1 MHSGLKIW
9 LRAIRFRFLAASA
22 IAVTIGL
29 VLSYWY
35 QPNGFNVFFAF
46 LTYLGIFCLHSSV
59 DLLND
64 YWDYKRGIDLV
75 TKKTKFSGG
84 TGVLPEGLLKPHEV
98 YRAGI
103 LFLVFGLL
111 IGVYFVFI
119 KGYVVGL
126 ILGFATL
133 SIVLYST
140 KLVNLGLGELFV
152 GIKGALIVIGSFY
165 VQAGTII
172 LESIIAGIVIGL
184 LSSLVLFINSIPDV
198 RPDKEKGR
206 RTLAIILENYTTSNT
221 FSFVSGFFIFIYLLT
236 AVFYFSVIN
245 NILLIIPSL
254 FLIPLGI
261 TILIKFYAYLHQ
273 NKNEIDYS
281 SYEKIMEKTVLF
293 SRLYGLSIVIGIL
306 ILCISKYI
314 NK

>member
-1 MHSGLKIW
+1 MI
-9 LRAIRFRFLAASA
+9 
-22 IAVTIGL
+22 
-29 VLSYWY
+29 
-35 QPNGFNVFFAF
+35 
-46 LTYLGIFCLHSSV
+46 
-59 DLLND
+59 
-64 YWDYKRGIDLV
+64 
-75 TKKTKFSGG
+75 TKKTRFSGG
-84 TGVLPEGLLKPHEV
+84 TGVLPEGLLKPQEV

-103 LFLVFGLL
+103 LFLAFGLL

-165 VQAGTII
+165 VQTGTII
-172 LESIIAGIVIGL
+172 LGSIIAGIVIGM

-206 RTLAIILENYTTSNT
+206 KTLAIILENYTVSKTLT
-221 FSFVSGFFIFIYLLT
+221 FVSCFFIFIYLLT
-236 AVFYFSVIN
+236 AVFYFSGIN

-261 TILIKFYAYLHQ
+261 TILVDFNAYLRQ
-273 NKNEIDYS
+273 NKGEMGYS

-293 SRLYGLSIVIGIL
+293 SRLYGLSIVMGML
-306 ILCISKYI
+306 ILCIGKYI

>member
-152 GIKGALIVIGSFY
+152 GIKGSLVVIGSFY
-165 VQAGTII
+165 VQAGTLI
-172 LESIIAGIVIGL
+172 LESIVAGIVVGL
-184 LSSLVLFINSIPDV
+184 LSSLVLFINSVPDV
-198 RPDKEKGR
+198 RADKEKGR
-206 RTLAIILENYTTSNT
+206 KTLAIILENYTTSKT
-221 FSFVSGFFIFIYLLT
+221 FSFVSAFFIFIYLLT
-236 AVFYFSVIN
+236 AVFYFSVMD

-261 TILIKFYAYLHQ
+261 TILIKFNAYLHQ

>member
-1 MHSGLKIW
+1 MWESKEP
-9 LRAIRFRFLAASA
+9 
-22 IAVTIGL
+22 L
-29 VLSYWY
+29 V
-35 QPNGFNVFFAF
+35 
-46 LTYLGIFCLHSSV
+46 
-59 DLLND
+59 
-64 YWDYKRGIDLV
+64 
-75 TKKTKFSGG
+75 
-84 TGVLPEGLLKPHEV
+84 
-98 YRAGI
+98 
-103 LFLVFGLL
+103 
-111 IGVYFVFI
+111 
-119 KGYVVGL
+119 
-126 ILGFATL
+126 
-133 SIVLYST
+133 
-140 KLVNLGLGELFV
+140 
-152 GIKGALIVIGSFY
+152 VIGSFY

-172 LESIIAGIVIGL
+172 LESIVAGIVVGL

-198 RPDKEKGR
+198 RADKEKGR
-206 RTLAIILENYTTSNT
+206 KTLAIILENYTTSKT

-236 AVFYFSVIN
+236 AVFYFSVMD

-261 TILIKFYAYLHQ
+261 TILIKFNAYLHQ